1 MKQRQMIPK
10 RKLRATAVR
19 RSNAP
24 SRAIEEEEEEPTMR
38 LSSAFMVVVVLHL
51 VAIGGI
57 ITFEKVKVNRANST
71 VEETAKIIGAA
82 APVTPAAA
90 PVTPAVAPREV
101 AAAPATL
108 VSHPAPAQEVRKP
121 APVAA
126 ANHATTSQSA
136 HAAHSLKD
144 SGEVHVVAKGENPVA
159 IAKKHGVSYED
170 LLKLNKIED
179 PRKLQPGQK
188 LRIPAKAK

>member
-1 MKQRQMIPK
+1 MKLRQMIPK

-19 RSNAP
+19 RSAAP
-24 SRAIEEEEEEPTMR
+24 SRAVEEEEEEPTMR
-38 LSSAFMVVVVLHL
+38 LSSAFIVVVVLHL

-57 ITFEKVKVNRANST
+57 ITFEKVKVNRPSST
-71 VEETAKIIGAA
+71 VEETAKIVGAETPAASAAVA
-82 APVTPAAA
+82 APVA
-90 PVTPAVAPREV
+90 PAVAPRQT
-101 AAAPATL
+101 AAAPATTL
-108 VSHPAPAQEVRKP
+108 VSHPAPVQEVRKP

-126 ANHATTSQSA
+126 ANSAPHAVHT
-136 HAAHSLKD
+136 LKD
-144 SGEVHVVAKGENPVA
+144 SGDVHVVAKGENPVA
-159 IAKKHGVSYED
+159 IAKKLGVNYED